1 MASRGFQVVAL
12 DISLDPVDGLGA
24 LVMLPQELRARICP
38 VRADF
43 DSLPFAPGEFDLV
56 VFNASLHYSSD
67 AARTLAA
74 AMEVLDRRSILY
86 ILDSPFYTYAEG
98 GEEMIQEWNRGFM
111 RRFNRQV
118 SEPGPKGY
126 LTLNMLKELN
136 TRYRVE
142 CITPAYG
149 LRWALRPYIARFLR
163 RREPA
168 TFRIAAIYK
177 E

>member
-24 LVMLPQELRARICP
+24 LVMLPRDLRSRICP

-74 AMEVLDRRSILY
+74 AMEVLDKRGILY
-86 ILDSPFYTYAEG
+86 ILDSPFYTEAEA
-98 GEEMIQEWNRGFM
+98 GEQMIREWNRGLM
-111 RRFNRQV
+111 TRFNRQI
-118 SEPGPKGY
+118 SEPRPNGY
-126 LTLNMLKELN
+126 LTLNMLKELHS
-136 TRYRVE
+136 RYRME

-149 LRWALRPYIARFLR
+149 VRWALRPYIARLLL

-168 TFRIAAIYK
+168 TFRIVAFYK